1 MAEPPGAP
9 GADPGASAAESIA
22 VLRDSASCRLL
33 QPVRYGGRAASRS
46 ASVVSDFVAAVAD
59 LAERDGSGGW
69 FAAAVNTAAYRV
81 AGLGDAAAERVW
93 GADTGALVAACEEP
107 AGRLT
112 AEAGQFR
119 LTGRWESVTGALSA
133 DWLLLNALDGDS
145 GRCVL
150 LPRDAVRVDHQAG
163 LRGLDAAGIGDV
175 AVSDAIVDAQ
185 TVFANPDDSSCAT
198 GELDDE
204 GPPYGILAGA
214 ARAAA
219 VIGAASGVWQAHVG
233 QVRRRLATSYGSED
247 TTELTASAVLVAKA
261 ESDIDAARL
270 QLVTALSADAAG
282 AATAL
287 RQAVTR
293 ARNAADQLLSSGSRH
308 ALDATDP
315 VARLWLDVL
324 AGYRLTIRRI
334 GEDPSA
340 G

>member
-22 VLRDSASCRLL
+22 VLRNSESCRLL

-69 FAAAVNTAAYRV
+69 FAAAVNTSAYGV
-81 AGLGDAAAERVW
+81 ACLGEAAAERVW
-93 GADTGALVAACEEP
+93 GADTDALVAACEEP

-112 AEAGQFR
+112 AEAGEFR

-133 DWLLLNALDGDS
+133 DWLLLSALDGDS
-145 GRCVL
+145 VRCVL
-150 LPRDAVRVDHQAG
+150 LPRDAVRLDHQAG

-185 TVFANPDDSSCAT
+185 TVFANPDDSPCAT
-198 GELDDE
+198 GELDDV
-204 GPPYGILAGA
+204 GPSYGILAGA

-334 GEDPSA
+334 GGDPSA